1 MDRQEKNNV
10 SIIEKIT
17 KAIPDPFIIFFVL
30 LAVVVLLSVL
40 LSNMG
45 ISAINP
51 GTGEEVFVVNLLSS
65 NYIGSFIASMGS
77 TFITFAPM
85 LTVPICALGI
95 GVATHSGFLG
105 NTLKLA
111 GDSIKS
117 KWILTFIIAVI
128 GCNGNLAGDVAMFI
142 FPLLAALL
150 FYGVGRNPIAGILLA
165 LASTSLGFCT
175 CFITA
180 SGELILIGFTEK
192 AAQIINPNFT
202 SNALMNWYFLA
213 ISVFFVA
220 AILTILC
227 IKVVEPRLNRQGIA
241 TNAKEFEIGNN
252 EDVFLTDLERKGIK
266 KACIAL
272 AVFVVAVVVLALPG
286 MPLGATAEK
295 PFSQSYFFKAV
306 AALISMLFFV
316 GGFAYGKTTG
326 TIKTFADASKMMAQ
340 GIADLGPFFV
350 ISFSAAMFVKVFT
363 DSQLA
368 NVMAIKGGE
377 WLASTGLPTIVMLI
391 IFMVFTALI
400 NLFFSSATSK
410 WALFSLIFVPML
422 MMNGLTPAAIHTAYR
437 IADGMTNS
445 MTPLAPCVIVAMTYC
460 AKFDK
465 RFTMG
470 KLFKELAP
478 LTLGG
483 GVLFVLWYVVW
494 SLLGIPY
501 GPGFSFYA

>member
-1 MDRQEKNNV
+1 MRIKEKTET
-10 SIIEKIT
+10 SLIEKIT
-17 KAIPDPFIIFFVL
+17 KSVPDPFIIFFVL
-30 LAVVVLLSVL
+30 LAIVALASAVLAG
-40 LSNMG
+40 MG
-45 ISAINP
+45 VGATNP
-51 GTGEEVFVVNLLSS
+51 GTGEEVFVVNLLSVD
-65 NYIGSFIASMGS
+65 YIGSFIANMGG
-77 TFITFAPM
+77 TFINFAPM

-142 FPLLAALL
+142 FPILAALL

-192 AAQIINPNFT
+192 AAQVLDPSFT
-202 SNALMNWYFLA
+202 ANALMNWYFLA

-220 AILTILC
+220 AILTVLC

-241 TNAKEFEIGNN
+241 TDTSAFEIGEN
-252 EDVFLTDLERKGIK
+252 EGAFLTDNERKGIK
-266 KACIAL
+266 NACIAL
-272 AVFVVAVVVLALPG
+272 LVFVVIVVVLALPR

-316 GGFAYGKTTG
+316 TGFAYGKTVG
-326 TIKTFADASKMMAQ
+326 TIKTFNDASKMMAQ

-350 ISFSAAMFVKVFT
+350 ISFAASMFVKVFT

-368 NVMAIKGGE
+368 SVLAIKGGE

-391 IFMVFTALI
+391 VLMLFTALI
-400 NLFFSSATSK
+400 NVFFNSATAK
-410 WALFSLIFVPML
+410 WALFSMIFVPML
-422 MMNGLTPAAIHTAYR
+422 MMNGIGPAAIHSAYR
-437 IADGMTNS
+437 IADGMTNA
-445 MTPLAPCVIVAMTYC
+445 MTPLAPCVIVALTYC

-465 RFTMG
+465 KFTMG

-483 GVLFVLWYVVW
+483 GVLFMLWFVVW

-501 GPGFSFYA
+501 GPGFYFNV